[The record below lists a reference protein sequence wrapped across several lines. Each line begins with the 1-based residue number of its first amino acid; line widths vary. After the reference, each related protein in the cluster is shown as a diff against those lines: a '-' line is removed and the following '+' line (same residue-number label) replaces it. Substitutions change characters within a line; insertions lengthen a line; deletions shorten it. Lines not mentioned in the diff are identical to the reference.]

1 MTGERSQNLKNNGY
15 GHEFSDS
22 IFLLYLPSLTE
33 ECGLSYKTMFR
44 VLTRK
49 HLKKFSPCPKEQ
61 EKGTLWCGDCGGKCL
76 LLVFSF
82 LSSATELHCPSNRKT
97 QWENQSLWPEKLGKQ
112 TLCHPK
118 SIRGIP
124 IIFFPPLSSFP
135 TSLKGSPSYG
145 ELYNAEV

>member
-22 IFLLYLPSLTE
+22 IFLLYLLSLTE
-33 ECGLSYKTMFR
+33 ECGLSYKTMFS

-49 HLKKFSPCPKEQ
+49 QRNSPPVQRTRKREPCDLEIVGEMPSF
-61 EKGTLWCGDCGGKCL
+61 GL
-76 LLVFSF
+76 FFF
-82 LSSATELHCPSNRKT
+82 LSSAIELHCPSNRKT
-97 QWENQSLWPEKLGKQ
+97 QRENQSLWPEKLGKQ
-112 TLCHPK
+112 ALCHSK